1 MSTYNSVIPNLT
13 TTVPSPFV
21 SPKYGFI
28 STQETL
34 QPFFDAGYTI
44 SNAMTVRPRSRPL
57 MAAYRKHLI
66 RLRPSH
72 VTPLQGDV
80 VPEVVLINS
89 HDGTSAFK
97 LLAGLFRLV
106 CSNGLILMDAQFGGI
121 SIPHT
126 TYKAK
131 TALAAAADM
140 TELALTVATKD
151 IPKMIDTPMSTQA
164 QLTFAA
170 SLDTPYNAAQLI
182 QRHRHEDTEPNLW
195 TTFNAIQENL
205 TKGGIYRRDRAG
217 RGRRTPRMTSITRTV
232 KMNTN
237 LWQAATTY
245 LDRTF

>member
-1 MSTYNSVIPNLT
+1 MVFSTAWSGYQRSVALA
-13 TTVPSPFV
+13 
-21 SPKYGFI
+21 
-28 STQETL
+28 
-34 QPFFDAGYTI
+34 DD
-44 SNAMTVRPRSRPL
+44 R
-57 MAAYRKHLI
+57 AA
-66 RLRPSH
+66 P
-72 VTPLQGDV
+72 VVV

-106 CSNGLILMDAQFGGI
+106 CSNGLIVMDAQFGGI

-131 TALAAAADM
+131 TALAAASEM

-151 IPKMIDTPMSTQA
+151 IPKMIETPMPIPA
-164 QLTFAA
+164 QLTFAV
-170 SLDTPYNAAQLI
+170 SLDTPYDPVQLI
-182 QRHRHEDTEPNLW
+182 QRRRPEDREPNLW

-205 TKGGIYRRDRAG
+205 TKGGLYQLDRAG
-217 RGRRTPRMTSITRTV
+217 RVRRAPRVTSITRTV